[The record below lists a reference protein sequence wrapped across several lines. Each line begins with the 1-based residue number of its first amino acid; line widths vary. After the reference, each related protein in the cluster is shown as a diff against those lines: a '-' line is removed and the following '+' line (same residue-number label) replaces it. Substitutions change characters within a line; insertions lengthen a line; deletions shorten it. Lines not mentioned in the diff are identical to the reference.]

1 MKTDTAL
8 HFTEPD
14 VSGYAIQVHAKN
26 DLSAGLWFIPHII
39 DEKIPKSNNYVSGQK
54 RSWQRHRI
62 GFCVLRQSNEISL
75 LQRSEDTGH
84 LLFWS
89 LLSV

>member
-39 DEKIPKSNNYVSGQK
+39 DEKIPKSNNYVSGQ
-54 RSWQRHRI
+54 
-62 GFCVLRQSNEISL
+62 
-75 LQRSEDTGH
+75 
-84 LLFWS
+84 
-89 LLSV
+89 